1 MNKRNLIML
10 NSMIRL
16 SRILRNCKDAR
27 RNLDLVVDQTS
38 YFIVAGEVSNMIQVQ
53 AQASTSNVLFV
64 EQYLR
69 SSVSKICVS
78 LDGFDPGKMDPIDYI
93 SSSDIRDGIVD
104 ICRGKKIVANINL
117 SSGEIIPLSPELEST
132 GEDKSSAEK
141 S

>member
-10 NSMIRL
+10 NSMMRL

-132 GEDKSSAEK
+132 GENKSSAEK

>member
-1 MNKRNLIML
+1 ML

-27 RNLDLVVDQTS
+27 RNLDLVVDQTG